1 MEKVVIVM
9 PAWNEED
16 NISKMIEELV
26 DGEFPKINA
35 EMHLLVVDNHSK
47 DRTEEIVKE
56 ASKTRNNVHVIQQGD
71 RSGLGWAYINGFKYA
86 MKELG
91 ADAVMEMDAD
101 FQHPPRF
108 VKPMV
113 EAYLQG
119 ADYVIGS
126 RYIQGGSIPKEW
138 ALFRKAVSYFGNL
151 FIRIVLVKPK
161 IHDLTTGFRLTRVKG
176 VLENMDLDNL
186 MEPGRF
192 AHKVDLLY
200 QAIKNSKK
208 TVEVPLEF
216 ASRTQE
222 KSKFNTKEM
231 IATFRVATI
240 LGIKDKARFIKFG
253 TVGFAGY
260 LVNAIALELFADTS
274 ITLGLANVFKG
285 LKNTLLAF
293 IAEPSAWAAAFAA
306 ELAIINNFIFNNIWT
321 FKEKKITGFL
331 AIIKK
336 FLAFNLSTVGAI
348 VIQFIVI
355 GVMVVFLGDTRLIR
369 QLGILLAMPLVLSY
383 NYVMYNLFIW
393 KTWSFSKFFKKQE

>member
-1 MEKVVIVM
+1 M

-16 NISKMIEELV
+16 NISKMIRELV

-138 ALFRKAVSYFGNL
+138 ALFRKAISYFGNL
-151 FIRIVLVKPK
+151 FIRIVLLKPK

-231 IATFRVATI
+231 IATFKVAII
-240 LGIKDKARFIKFG
+240 LGIKDKQRFIKFG
-253 TVGFAGY
+253 TVGFVGY
-260 LVNAIALELFADTS
+260 LVNAIALELFAGTS
-274 ITLGLANVFKG
+274 VTLSLANVFIG
-285 LKNTLLAF
+285 LRNTPLAF
-293 IAEPSAWAAAFAA
+293 IAESSAWAAAFAA

-321 FKEKKITGFL
+321 FKEKKITGFF

-355 GVMVVFLGDTRLIR
+355 GIMVLVLGDTRLIR
-369 QLGILLAMPLVLSY
+369 QLGILVAMPLVLSY

-393 KTWSFSKFFKKQE
+393 KTWNLAKIFRKK